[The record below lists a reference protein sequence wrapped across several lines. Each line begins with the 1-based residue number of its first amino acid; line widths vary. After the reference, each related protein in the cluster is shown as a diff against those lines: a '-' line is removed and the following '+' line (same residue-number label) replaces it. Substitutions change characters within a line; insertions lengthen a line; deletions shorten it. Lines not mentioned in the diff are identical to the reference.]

1 MASGLMEFAR
11 ARSAALLAIVLVGAT
26 IHAYGGWAPAGYVA
40 APALVAYIALE
51 WPRLRG
57 NARFL
62 VAACLALG
70 LYAGMST
77 GAWRKV
83 GDGLAASCF
92 YPAFLAALGFLRDAA
107 ASSPMVERAGRYLV
121 AQPPGR
127 RYVALTF
134 GGHIFGIL
142 LNIGGLALL
151 ASMLKQTNTL
161 ASAGGDKDRLELRE
175 KRMTLAV
182 LRGFHSMA
190 MWCPLSIT
198 MALLFSLTP
207 GARWSEYA
215 PFGLGLT
222 AVFLALGWLF
232 DFVQF
237 PRALTAPANDDPG
250 GWRAALAMLA
260 QVTAITLIAFA
271 LEYVTGVR
279 FTVHVLTVVPIFALV
294 WVALQNAPLGAV
306 GALKQSAGALLE
318 RSKLGFPAYANEVT
332 LFATAGFLGA
342 MVPLVLPEEA
352 LVAFLTGLHLTPAA
366 LSVAIVLVI
375 AALSVVGINAMV
387 TVTMLVGALAH
398 APATGLSPLKLVFVI
413 VGAWSLSNGMSPLNS
428 SMVLLSGVMGRPP
441 ETITIR
447 WNGVFALTTLALF
460 CLVVYFLPV

>member
-1 MASGLMEFAR
+1 MASGLLDVAR
-11 ARSAALLAIVLVGAT
+11 ARSAALLAVTLAGAT
-26 IHAYGGWAPAGYVA
+26 LHAYTRWAPAGYVA
-40 APALVAYIALE
+40 APAMVSYIALE

-62 VAACLALG
+62 VAACVALG
-70 LYAGMST
+70 LYAGFST

-92 YPAFLAALGFLRDAA
+92 YPAFLAALSFLRDAA
-107 ASSPMVERAGRYLV
+107 ASSPMVDRAGRYLV

-127 RYVALTF
+127 RYLALTF
-134 GGHIFGIL
+134 GGHVFGIL
-142 LNIGGLALL
+142 LNLGGLALL

-161 ASAGGDKDRLELRE
+161 AAAGGDQGRFELRE

-207 GARWSEYA
+207 GAHWSEYA
-215 PFGLGLT
+215 PLGLAMT
-222 AVFLALGWLF
+222 AVFLTLGWLF
-232 DFVQF
+232 DFFQF
-237 PRALTAPANDDPG
+237 PRGRAAPANDDPG
-250 GWRAALAMLA
+250 GWRAALAMLG
-260 QVTAITLIAFA
+260 QVTAITLIALLLEQITGIRFTIHILVVVPLFA
-271 LEYVTGVR
+271 LAW
-279 FTVHVLTVVPIFALV
+279 L
-294 WVALQNAPLGAV
+294 ALQNAMLGPFQAV
-306 GALKQSAGALLE
+306 RQAAITLVQ
-318 RSKLGFPAYANEVT
+318 RSRLGFPAYANEVT

-342 MVPLVLPEEA
+342 MTPLVLPEDA
-352 LVAFLTGLHLTPAA
+352 LVTIITNLHLTPAM

-375 AALSVVGINAMV
+375 ASLSVVGINAMV

-428 SMVLLSGVMGRPP
+428 SMVLLGGVMGKPS

-447 WNGVFALTTLALF
+447 WNGVFALTTLAIF
-460 CLVVYFLPV
+460 CVVVYFLPL

>member
-1 MASGLMEFAR
+1 MASGLLEFAR
-11 ARSAALLAIVLVGAT
+11 ARSAVLLAITLAGAT
-26 IHAYGGWAPAGYVA
+26 LHAYTRWPLAGYVA
-40 APALVAYIALE
+40 APALVFYIALE

-62 VAACLALG
+62 VAACVALG
-70 LYAGMST
+70 LYAGIST
-77 GAWRKV
+77 GAWRRV

-92 YPAFLAALGFLRDAA
+92 YPAFLAALSFLRDAA

-134 GGHIFGIL
+134 GGHVFGIL
-142 LNIGGLALL
+142 LNLGGLALL

-161 ASAGGDKDRLELRE
+161 ASAGGDQGRFELRE

-207 GARWSEYA
+207 GVHWAEYA
-215 PFGLGLT
+215 PYGLMLT
-222 AVFLALGWLF
+222 VVFLAFGWLF
-232 DFVQF
+232 DFIQF
-237 PRALTAPANDDPG
+237 PRAKTAPVNDDPG

-260 QVTAITLIAFA
+260 QVTAITLIALA
-271 LEYVTGVR
+271 MEELTGVR
-279 FTVHVLTVVPIFALV
+279 FTIHILVVVPLFALG
-294 WVALQNAPLGAV
+294 WLALQNAALGPLE
-306 GALKQSAGALLE
+306 ALRRSTVTLIE

-342 MVPLVLPEEA
+342 MTPLVLREETM
-352 LVAFLTGLHLTPAA
+352 VAIITNLHLTPAM

-375 AALSVVGINAMV
+375 AGLAVVGINAMV

-428 SMVLLSGVMGRPP
+428 SMVLLGGVMGRPS

-447 WNGVFALTTLALF
+447 WNGVFALMTLVLF
-460 CLVVYFLPV
+460 CVAVYFLPL

>member
-11 ARSAALLAIVLVGAT
+11 ARSAALLAITLAGAT
-26 IHAYGGWAPAGYVA
+26 LHAYTRWSLAGHVA

-62 VAACLALG
+62 VVACVALG
-70 LYAGMST
+70 LYAGFST
-77 GAWRKV
+77 GAWRRV

-92 YPAFLAALGFLRDAA
+92 YPAFLAALSFLRDAA

-127 RYVALTF
+127 RYAALTF
-134 GGHIFGIL
+134 GGHVFGIL
-142 LNIGGLALL
+142 LNLGGLALL

-161 ASAGGDKDRLELRE
+161 AAAGGDQDRFELRE

-215 PFGLGLT
+215 PYGLALT

-237 PRALTAPANDDPG
+237 PRARAAPANDDPG
-250 GWRAALAMLA
+250 GWRAAFAMLG
-260 QVTAITLIAFA
+260 QVTAITLIALL
-271 LEYVTGVR
+271 LEQITGVR
-279 FTVHVLTVVPIFALV
+279 FTIHILVVVPVFALA
-294 WVALQNAPLGAV
+294 WLALQDAALGPLE
-306 GALKQSAGALLE
+306 ALKQSAVTLIQ
-318 RSKLGFPAYANEVT
+318 RSRLGFPAYANEVA

-342 MVPLVLPEEA
+342 MTPLVVREDA
-352 LVAFLTGLHLTPAA
+352 LVALVTSLHLTPSVLA
-366 LSVAIVLVI
+366 VAIVLVI

-428 SMVLLSGVMGRPP
+428 SMVLLGGVMGRPS

-447 WNGVFALTTLALF
+447 WNGAFALTTLVLF
-460 CLVVYFLPV
+460 CAAVYFLPL

>member
-1 MASGLMEFAR
+1 MASGVLEFAR
-11 ARSAALLAIVLVGAT
+11 GRSAALLAITLVGST
-26 IHAYGGWAPAGYVA
+26 LHAYAGWPLAGYAA
-40 APALVAYIALE
+40 APALVFYIALE

-57 NARFL
+57 NARLL
-62 VAACLALG
+62 VAACVALG
-70 LYAGMST
+70 LYAGFAS

-83 GDGLAASCF
+83 FDGLAASCF
-92 YPAFLAALGFLRDAA
+92 YPAFLAALSFLRDAA

-134 GGHIFGIL
+134 GGHVFGIL
-142 LNIGGLALL
+142 LNLGGLALL

-161 ASAGGDKDRLELRE
+161 AAAGGDQNRFELRE

-207 GARWSEYA
+207 GAHWSEYA
-215 PFGLGLT
+215 PYGLALT

-237 PRALTAPANDDPG
+237 PRGRAAPANDDPG
-250 GWRAALAMLA
+250 GWRAALAMLG
-260 QVTAITLIAFA
+260 QVTAITLIALV
-271 LEYVTGVR
+271 LEQLTGVR
-279 FTVHVLTVVPIFALV
+279 FTIHILVVVPIFALL
-294 WVALQNAPLGAV
+294 WLTLQNAALGPAR
-306 GALKQSAGALLE
+306 ALARSTVTLIE

-342 MVPLVLPEEA
+342 MTPLVLREDT
-352 LVAFLTGLHLTPAA
+352 LVAVITGLHLTPAA
-366 LSVAIVLVI
+366 LSVVIVLVI
-375 AALSVVGINAMV
+375 AGLSVVGINAMV

-398 APATGLSPLKLVFVI
+398 APATGLTPLKLVFVI

-428 SMVLLSGVMGRPP
+428 SMVLLGGVMGRPS

-447 WNGVFALTTLALF
+447 WNGLFALTTLALF
-460 CLVVYFLPV
+460 CVAVYLLPL

>member
-1 MASGLMEFAR
+1 MALGLTEIAR
-11 ARSAALLAIVLVGAT
+11 KGSATLLAIVLVGAT
-26 IHAYGGWAPAGYVA
+26 VHAYTRWAPAGYIA

-62 VAACLALG
+62 VAACVALG
-70 LYAGMST
+70 LYAGYST

-83 GDGLAASCF
+83 GDGLAAACF

-107 ASSPMVERAGRYLV
+107 ASSPLVERAGRYLV

-161 ASAGGDKDRLELRE
+161 AAAGGDQGRLELRE

-182 LRGFHSMA
+182 VRGFHSMA

-207 GARWSEYA
+207 GAHWSEYA
-215 PFGLGLT
+215 PYGLGLT
-222 AVFLALGWLF
+222 VVFLSLGWLF
-232 DFVQF
+232 DYVQF
-237 PRALTAPANDDPG
+237 PRAQTAPANEDPG
-250 GWRAALAMLA
+250 GWRAALAMLG
-260 QVTAITLIAFA
+260 QVTAITLMAFA
-271 LEYVTGVR
+271 LEWITGIR
-279 FTVHVLTVVPIFALV
+279 FTIHVLIVVPMFALC
-294 WVALQNAPLGAV
+294 WLALQNAPLGAT
-306 GALKQSAGALLE
+306 GALGRAAVTLFE

-352 LVAFLTGLHLTPAA
+352 LAAVITNLHLTPSA
-366 LSVAIVLVI
+366 LSIVIVLVI
-375 AALSVVGINAMV
+375 AGLSVVGINAMV

-428 SMVLLSGVMGRPP
+428 SMVLLSSVMGRPA

-460 CLVVYFLPV
+460 CLVVYFLPL

>member
-1 MASGLMEFAR
+1 MASGLIEFAR

-26 IHAYGGWAPAGYVA
+26 AHAYTRWSPAGYVA
-40 APALVAYIALE
+40 APALVAYISLE

-62 VAACLALG
+62 VAACIALG
-70 LYAGMST
+70 LYAGLST

-215 PFGLGLT
+215 PYGLGLT

-279 FTVHVLTVVPIFALV
+279 FTIHVLIVVPVFALV
-294 WVALQNAPLGAV
+294 WVVLQNAPLGA
-306 GALKQSAGALLE
+306 AGASKHAAVTLFE

-352 LVAFLTGLHLTPAA
+352 LVALVTNLHLTPAA

-398 APATGLSPLKLVFVI
+398 APATGLTPLKLVFVI

-428 SMVLLSGVMGRPP
+428 SMVLLSGVRGRPP

-460 CLVVYFLPV
+460 CLVVYFLPL

>member
-1 MASGLMEFAR
+1 MASGLLDFMR
-11 ARSAALLAIVLVGAT
+11 ARSALLLAITLAGAT
-26 IHAYGGWAPAGYVA
+26 LHAYTRWTAAGYVA

-62 VAACLALG
+62 VAACVALG
-70 LYAGMST
+70 LYAGFST

-83 GDGLAASCF
+83 SDGLAASCF
-92 YPAFLAALGFLRDAA
+92 YPAFLAALSFLRDAA
-107 ASSPMVERAGRYLV
+107 ASSPMVDRAGRYLV
-121 AQPPGR
+121 EQPPGR
-127 RYVALTF
+127 RYAALTF
-134 GGHIFGIL
+134 GGHVFGIL
-142 LNIGGLALL
+142 LNLGGLALL

-161 ASAGGDKDRLELRE
+161 AAAGGDQSRFELRE

-207 GARWSEYA
+207 GAHWSEYA
-215 PFGLGLT
+215 PYGLALT
-222 AVFLALGWLF
+222 AVFLALGWVF
-232 DFVQF
+232 DYVQF
-237 PRALTAPANDDPG
+237 PRGRAAPANDDPG
-250 GWRAALAMLA
+250 GWKAALAMLA
-260 QVTAITLIAFA
+260 QVTAITVIALLLEELTGVKFTIHILVVVPLFA
-271 LEYVTGVR
+271 LGW
-279 FTVHVLTVVPIFALV
+279 LM
-294 WVALQNAPLGAV
+294 LQNAMLGPV
-306 GALKQSAGALLE
+306 QSIGRSLATLVE
-318 RSKLGFPAYANEVT
+318 RSKLGFPSYANEVT

-342 MVPLVLPEEA
+342 MTPLVVREDA
-352 LVAFLTGLHLTPAA
+352 LVAVITNLHLTPAM

-428 SMVLLSGVMGRPP
+428 SMVLLGGVMGKPS

-447 WNGVFALTTLALF
+447 WNGVFAAMTLVLF
-460 CLVVYFLPV
+460 CLAVYFIPL

>member
-1 MASGLMEFAR
+1 MASGLLEYAR
-11 ARSAALLAIVLVGAT
+11 ARSAALLAITLAGAT
-26 IHAYGGWAPAGYVA
+26 VHAYTGWAPAGYVA

-62 VAACLALG
+62 VAACVALG
-70 LYAGMST
+70 LYAGFST

-83 GDGLAASCF
+83 GDGLASSCF
-92 YPAFLAALGFLRDAA
+92 YPAFLAALSFLRDAA

-127 RYVALTF
+127 RYAALTF
-134 GGHIFGIL
+134 GGHVFGIL
-142 LNIGGLALL
+142 LNLGGLALL

-161 ASAGGDKDRLELRE
+161 AAAGGDQARLDLRE

-207 GARWSEYA
+207 GAHWSEYA
-215 PFGLGLT
+215 PYGLALT
-222 AVFLALGWLF
+222 AVFLSLGWLF

-237 PRALTAPANDDPG
+237 PRARSAPDNDDPG

-260 QVTAITLIAFA
+260 QVTAITLIALLLEQITGVKFTIHILAVVPLFA
-271 LEYVTGVR
+271 LGW
-279 FTVHVLTVVPIFALV
+279 LM
-294 WVALQNAPLGAV
+294 LQNVSLGPV
-306 GALKQSAGALLE
+306 QSLGRSIATLIE
-318 RSKLGFPAYANEVT
+318 RSKLGFPSYANEVT

-342 MVPLVLPEEA
+342 MTPLVLREET
-352 LVAFLTGLHLTPAA
+352 LVAIITNLHLTPAV

-428 SMVLLSGVMGRPP
+428 SMVLLGGVMGKPS

-447 WNGVFALTTLALF
+447 WNGVFALMTLVLF
-460 CLVVYFLPV
+460 CLAVYFIPL

>member
-1 MASGLMEFAR
+1 MASGLLELAR
-11 ARSAALLAIVLVGAT
+11 ARSALLLAITLAGA
-26 IHAYGGWAPAGYVA
+26 IVHAYTRWPVAGYVA
-40 APALVAYIALE
+40 APALVLYIALE

-57 NARFL
+57 NARLL
-62 VAACLALG
+62 VAACVVLG
-70 LYAGMST
+70 VYAGVST

-92 YPAFLAALGFLRDAA
+92 YPAFLAALSFLRDAA

-127 RYVALTF
+127 RYAALTF
-134 GGHIFGIL
+134 GGHVFGIL
-142 LNIGGLALL
+142 LNLGGLALL

-161 ASAGGDKDRLELRE
+161 EAAGGDQTRFELRE

-207 GARWSEYA
+207 GAHWSEYA
-215 PFGLGLT
+215 PYGLALT

-232 DFVQF
+232 DFIQF
-237 PRALTAPANDDPG
+237 PRARTAPANEDPG
-250 GWRAALAMLA
+250 GWRAALAMLG
-260 QVTAITLIAFA
+260 QVTAITLIALAFEQMTGIRFTIHILVVVPLFA
-271 LEYVTGVR
+271 LGW
-279 FTVHVLTVVPIFALV
+279 LM
-294 WVALQNAPLGAV
+294 LQNAALGPA
-306 GALKQSAGALLE
+306 QSFSRSLSTLVE

-332 LFATAGFLGA
+332 LFGTAGFLGA
-342 MVPLVLPEEA
+342 MTPLVVPEET
-352 LVAFLTGLHLTPAA
+352 LVAVITNLHLTPAA

-428 SMVLLSGVMGRPP
+428 SMVLLGGVMGKPS

-447 WNGVFALTTLALF
+447 WNGVFATTTLVLF
-460 CLVVYFLPV
+460 CLVVYFIPL